1 MNQFPPPIAPILPE
15 SFTIHGDTRVD
26 NYAWIKDKTNPTTH
40 DYIRL
45 ENDYAESVLAASN
58 DVRETL
64 YNEMLARIQE
74 TDSSVPFQR
83 GEYWYYTRT
92 EEGKQYPIYCR
103 RESSLDAP
111 EEVYLDQ
118 NILAVGHTQ
127 FVIGGQ
133 SISPDNRT
141 FAYTVNTNGDEIY
154 TLHIKD
160 LLKNES
166 IESSISGISSNLVW
180 ANDNTTLYYTKFNEA
195 KRPFQMYRHTI
206 GRPEAEDVLVLQE
219 DRDFLFLGMR
229 RTKSG
234 KYIVVSAGNF
244 DSSQAWYFS
253 ADEPNA
259 TPLEILPYMQGVQR
273 SVDHSG
279 EYLYFITNEFG
290 SNNAIYRVPVNEA
303 SSANWTEIVP
313 HRATVKI
320 ENYSFFEHYCALVER
335 QNGLKYISCID
346 LATLESHTVPVEED
360 DYTLDL
366 ENQVY
371 ESTTVRYSLA
381 SLLKPTA
388 IYDYDMASRTQEL
401 KKQYE
406 IRGEFDASRYEA
418 RRVFAPSNDGTMIP
432 ISIVHKKGLELN
444 GANPLYLYGYGAYG
458 ITNDP
463 SFSSIRLSLLD
474 RGFIF
479 AIAHIRGSGYM
490 GKEWHNQA
498 KLMKKKVVFDDFI
511 ACAEYFVEE
520 KYTSPDKIISSGG
533 SAGGTLVCA
542 AMNKRPDLFHIVI
555 ARVPAVDSLTRLLD
569 TSVAGSIAH
578 FDEIGNPKVEEQYH
592 YIKSYS
598 PYENVT
604 AQNYPHI
611 FLTCGLNDPRV
622 QYWQP
627 AKLAAKIRALNTG
640 HNTLIFKTSMNSGH
654 FGASGRYEHLR
665 QTAEEYAFIL
675 AHLS

>member
-1 MNQFPPPIAPILPE
+1 MNHIPPPIATIIPE
-15 SFTIHGDTRVD
+15 TFTLHGDTRID
-26 NYAWIKDKTNPTTH
+26 NYAWIKDKTNPATH
-40 DYIRL
+40 DYIRQ
-45 ENDYAESVLAASN
+45 ENEYAESVLSTSN
-58 DVRETL
+58 DLRESL

-74 TDSSVPFQR
+74 TDSSVPFRR

-92 EEGKQYPIYCR
+92 EAGKQYPLYCR
-103 RESSLDAP
+103 KSAMPDAP
-111 EEVYLDQ
+111 EEIYLDQ
-118 NILAVGHTQ
+118 NTLAEGHTQ

-133 SISPDNRT
+133 SVSPDNRF

-160 LLKNES
+160 LQSNDVL
-166 IESSISGISSNLVW
+166 ESSISGISPNLVW
-180 ANDNTTLYYTKFNEA
+180 ANDNQTLYYSKYNSA
-195 KRPFQMYRHTI
+195 KRPYQMYRHTI
-206 GRPEAEDVLVLQE
+206 GAPESSDALVLQE

-244 DSSQAWYFS
+244 DSSQSWYFS
-253 ADEPNA
+253 ADEPMA
-259 TPLEILPYMQGVQR
+259 SPVEILPYIQGVQR
-273 SVDHSG
+273 SLDHSG
-279 EYLYFITNEFG
+279 EYLYCITNEFG
-290 SNNAIYRVPVNEA
+290 SNNAVYRIPEA
-303 SSANWTEIVP
+303 EATSGTWTEIVP
-313 HRATVKI
+313 HRASVKI
-320 ENYSFFEHYCALVER
+320 ENYSFFERHCALIER
-335 QNGLKYISCID
+335 QNGLKYVVCMD
-346 LATLESHTVPVEED
+346 LQTLESHTVPINED

-366 ENQVY
+366 EQQVY
-371 ESTTVRYSLA
+371 ESSIVRYALA

-388 IYDYDMASRTQEL
+388 IYDYDMVARTQEL

-406 IRGEFDASRYEA
+406 IRGDFDASKYVA
-418 RRVFAPSNDGTMIP
+418 RRVFAPSFDGTMIP
-432 ISIVHKKGLELN
+432 ISIVYKKGLELN

-463 SFSSIRLSLLD
+463 SFSSIRLSLVD
-474 RGFIF
+474 RGFVF
-479 AIAHIRGSGYM
+479 AIAHIRGSGYL

-511 ACAEYFVEE
+511 ACAEYFIEE
-520 KYTSPDKIISSGG
+520 KYTSADKIISSGG

-578 FDEIGNPKVEEQYH
+578 FDEIGNPQIEEQYH

-604 AQNYPHI
+604 AQDYPHI

-665 QTAEEYAFIL
+665 QTADEYAFIL

>member
-1 MNQFPPPIAPILPE
+1 MNQLTPPIATIIPE
-15 SFTIHGDTRVD
+15 TTNYHNDIRID
-26 NYAWIKDKTNPTTH
+26 NYAWLKDKTNPETH
-40 DYIRL
+40 KYIKL
-45 ENDYAESVLAASN
+45 ENEYANSILNDSN
-58 DVRETL
+58 ELRETL
-64 YNEMLARIQE
+64 YNEMVGRIQE
-74 TDSSVPFQR
+74 TDSSVPYNR

-92 EEGKQYPIYCR
+92 EEGKQYPLFCR
-103 RESSLDAP
+103 KLGSLDAP
-111 EEVYLDQ
+111 EEVYLDE
-118 NILAVGHTQ
+118 NVLAEGHSQ
-127 FVIGGQ
+127 FVLSGQ
-133 SISPDNRT
+133 SISPDNRY
-141 FAYTVNTNGDEIY
+141 FAYTINTNGDEIY

-160 LLKNES
+160 LRTNT
-166 IESSISGISSNLVW
+166 IVESSISGISSNLVW
-180 ANDNTTLYYTKFNEA
+180 ANDNHTLFYTKFNEA
-195 KRPFQMYRHTI
+195 KRPFQMYRHTL
-206 GRPEAEDVLVLQE
+206 GSPETEDVLVHQD
-219 DRDFLFLGMR
+219 DRDFMFLGMR

-244 DSSQAWYFS
+244 DNSHSWYFS

-259 TPLEILPYMQGVQR
+259 TPIEIMPYVQGVQR
-273 SVDHSG
+273 SLDHSG
-279 EYLYFITNEFG
+279 EYFYKITNEYG
-290 SNNAIYRVPVNEA
+290 SNNAIYRVPVA
-303 SSANWTEIVP
+303 DAANGRWTEIVP
-313 HRATVKI
+313 HRVNVKI
-320 ENYSFFEHYCALVER
+320 ENYSFYENHCAIVER
-335 QNGLKYISCID
+335 QNGLKYIVCID
-346 LATLESHTVPVEED
+346 LLTLESHNVPVEED

-366 ENQVY
+366 EHQVY
-371 ESTTVRYSLA
+371 ESATVRYSLA

-388 IYDYDMASRTQEL
+388 IYDYNMIDRTQEL

-418 RRVFAPSNDGTMIP
+418 RRVFAPTQDGTMIP

-463 SFSSIRLSLLD
+463 AFSSIRLSLLD
-474 RGFIF
+474 RGFVF
-479 AIAHIRGSGYM
+479 AIAHIRGSGYL

-511 ACAEYFVEE
+511 ACAEYFITE
-520 KYTSPDKIISSGG
+520 KYTSPNKLVISGG

-569 TSVAGSIAH
+569 TSIAGAIAH
-578 FDEIGNPKVEEQYH
+578 FDEIGNPQIEEQYH

-598 PYENVT
+598 PYENVI
-604 AQNYPHI
+604 AQDYPHI

-627 AKLAAKIRALNTG
+627 AKLAAKLRALKTD

-665 QTAEEYAFIL
+665 QTADEYAFIL
-675 AHLS
+675 EHIS